1 MQREQNE
8 RVQAQLD
15 YLDQVCWEHMQKIE
29 RLSALIFK
37 AEYYHRV
44 GRITLRADPRT
55 CGYGH
60 GGYGYL

>member
-8 RVQAQLD
+8 RVQAQMD

-37 AEYYHRV
+37 AEYYHHV
-44 GRITLRADPRT
+44 GRIHTS
-55 CGYGH
+55 
-60 GGYGYL
+60 